1 MSGSKT
7 VLKWRPRDRLFSHE
21 ALRRKMS
28 EVLWLR
34 ERVAQA
40 ELRLSIAAALVDDDG
55 TDSED
60 RTQPPRAASSH

>member
-7 VLKWRPRDRLFSHE
+7 VLKWRPRDRFFSHE

-28 EVLWLR
+28 EVLSLR

-40 ELRLSIAAALVDDDG
+40 QLKFPIAAALVDDDG

-60 RTQPPRAASSH
+60 PTQPPRESRS

>member
-7 VLKWRPRDRLFSHE
+7 VLKSRPRDRLFSHE

-28 EVLWLR
+28 EVLSLR

-40 ELRLSIAAALVDDDG
+40 ELRLSIVTAAVDDDG

-60 RTQPPRAASSH
+60 RTQPPRESRS

>member
-28 EVLWLR
+28 EVLSLR

-40 ELRLSIAAALVDDDG
+40 QLKLPIAAAVVNDDG

>member
-7 VLKWRPRDRLFSHE
+7 VPKSKPRDRSFSDE

-28 EVLWLR
+28 EVLSLR

-40 ELRLSIAAALVDDDG
+40 ELRLPIAAAVVDDDG

-60 RTQPPRAASSH
+60 RTQPPRESRS

>member
-7 VLKWRPRDRLFSHE
+7 VPKSRPRDRSISDK

-28 EVLWLR
+28 EVLSLR

-40 ELRLSIAAALVDDDG
+40 QLKLPIAAAVVNDDG

-60 RTQPPRAASSH
+60 RTQAPRAASSH